1 MNKKI
6 VVFFLA
12 ASIVA
17 CFHVAEAQQQVPKI
31 GFLGSRPALQ
41 PPDRSY
47 GESSVNSATL
57 RART

>member
-31 GFLGSRPALQ
+31 GFLGARPAPASGQ
-41 PPDRSY
+41 D
-47 GESSVNSATL
+47 VMA
-57 RART
+57 RAP

>member
-17 CFHVAEAQQQVPKI
+17 CFHVAEAQQVPKI